1 MQKFTPQDLTQ
12 LTYQE
17 LDEYENA
24 LNEEQRRIFD
34 ERDRRRALPFTQE
47 RETQLV
53 KQLRQALGKPE
64 HLSVDEAPTAWKKP
78 TSVLDAIIAGDRVKD
93 TKGTVWE
100 ATGAGIVWV
109 EPGKTDPVSGEVWQA
124 YATAEPVETAG
135 AGAGTTSTE
144 RGEA

>member
-1 MQKFTPQDLTQ
+1 MAGITPQDLTQ
-12 LTYQE
+12 LTYEE
-17 LDEYENA
+17 LDVYENA

-64 HLSVDEAPTAWKKP
+64 HLGVDETPTTWKKP

-93 TKGTVWE
+93 SKGRVWE
-100 ATGAGIVWV
+100 ATGAGIVRV

-124 YATAEPVETAG
+124 YTMAEPVEPAG
-135 AGAGTTSTE
+135 AGAEGGE
-144 RGEA
+144 R